1 MSSTAEFRLGRDD
14 ARVFVGLMIGMFVAA
29 ISQTIVGPA
38 MPRIIAELGGMEHYS
53 WVATTALLVSA
64 ITTPIVGKLS
74 DLFGRRRF
82 YLGGLLLFMAG
93 SVVSGVAPTFGVLI
107 LGRAIQGMGMGT
119 LMPLSQT
126 IIGDLIP
133 PRFRGKYQG
142 YMGAMFG
149 IATVLGPLAGG
160 AITDA
165 FGWRW
170 LFFIAPFAGLPALI
184 VIGRFMH
191 LPHESREVRV
201 DVAGMVTLALGLAAV
216 LLATSWGGSSCPWA
230 SVQVLGLYAAGAVL
244 LTVFVF
250 VELRAAEPVLPLRL
264 FRNSTFTFANIGALG
279 LAMVMFGVL
288 IYLPVFAQGVT
299 GVGATASGLILM
311 PLNLGQIIM
320 GIVAGLLI
328 TRTGRYKELMVL
340 GVLLVG
346 AGQWLLTRLSHW
358 STPAGITLVM
368 VVFGIGLGMVL
379 QQFTLVVQ
387 NVVPRT
393 DLGVATAATQFSR
406 SVGSTVGIAIF
417 GTILNAGLAERIE
430 RRMPIHGGGAVL
442 ELDAGAVLDPGVLA
456 GLPGHVE
463 RAVRHALADQLHLV
477 FLAGLPLVAL
487 VLLATLAIP
496 VVPLRETVHTPDEA
510 RREYLDSMAQSSRRR
525 DDLVP
530 SLSEGRAPR
539 TRERILGIQFS
550 VLSNEATRPDRPLL
564 RRAVTEVGSGDFERG
579 LQLLSR
585 TAQLLV
591 DEDQEAVADSE
602 KFAVE
607 VASLAGRK
615 DGLLSR
621 ELRADLAVAAAS
633 VEPERVLGGAEIT
646 VAERHQ
652 AVDISR
658 LTSAGSE
665 LASALLVDILG
676 ARGGD

>member
-1 MSSTAEFRLGRDD
+1 MNTPAEFRLNKNDS
-14 ARVFVGLMIGMFVAA
+14 RVFVGLLIGMFVAA

-74 DLFGRRRF
+74 DLYGRRSF
-82 YLGGLLLFMAG
+82 YLGGLILFMAG
-93 SVVSGVAPTFGVLI
+93 SVVSGIAPTFAVLI
-107 LGRAIQGMGMGT
+107 IGRAIQGMGMGT

-149 IATVLGPLAGG
+149 ISTVLGPLAGG

-170 LFFIAPFAGLPALI
+170 LFFIAPFAGLAALL

-191 LPHESREVRV
+191 LPHEKREVKV
-201 DVAGMVTLALGLAAV
+201 DIAGMVTLALGLASV
-216 LLATSWGGSSCPWA
+216 LLATSWGGSTYPWG
-230 SVQVLGLYAAGAVL
+230 SVQVLGLYGAGAVL
-244 LTVFVF
+244 LTIFVF
-250 VELRAAEPVLPLRL
+250 VELRAQEPVLPLRL
-264 FRNSTFTFANIGALG
+264 FKNATFTFANIGAMG

-311 PLNLGQIIM
+311 PLNLGQIVM
-320 GIVAGLLI
+320 GIVVGLLI
-328 TRTGRYKELMVL
+328 TRTGRYKEFMVL

-346 AGQWLLTRLSHW
+346 VGQWLLTRLTHW
-358 STPAGITLVM
+358 TTPLGITLMM
-368 VVFGIGLGMVL
+368 VVFGIGLGLVL
-379 QQFTLVVQ
+379 QQYTLVVQ
-387 NVVPRT
+387 NVVPRS

-417 GTILNAGLAERIE
+417 GTILNSGLADRIAQ
-430 RRMPIHGGGAVL
+430 RMPIEGGSAVT
-442 ELDAGAVLDPGVLA
+442 ELDAGAVLDPDVLA

-463 RAVRHALADQLHLV
+463 RAVRLALADQLHVV

-496 VVPLRETVHTPDEA
+496 VIPLRETVHTTDEA
-510 RREYLDSMAQSSRRR
+510 RREYLDSMAQSSRSRE
-525 DDLVP
+525 DLVL

-550 VLSNEATRPDRPLL
+550 VLTNEAARDDRPLL
-564 RRAVTEVGSGDFERG
+564 RRAVAEVGSGDFERG
-579 LQLLSR
+579 LQLLNR
-585 TAQLLV
+585 TAALLV
-591 DEDQEAVADSE
+591 DEEQQAVTESE
-602 KFAVE
+602 KYAVE
-607 VASLAGRK
+607 IARLAGRK
-615 DGLLSR
+615 EGLLSR

-633 VEPERVLGGAEIT
+633 VEPDQVLAGPEIT

-665 LASALLVDILG
+665 LASALLVDILT
-676 ARGGD
+676 ARPND